1 MIQIMH
7 EALEWTKNHCNETKK
22 KYETLKGYDS
32 FMDLVEAYVAGAQ
45 YIQNELAKLK
55 QTLSENITKQA
66 VELEPGLTVVQN
78 EDVVR
83 VYEEMCKQIDEII
96 KL

>member
-1 MIQIMH
+1 MH
-7 EALEWTKNHCNETKK
+7 EALEWTESHCNETKK
-22 KYETLKGYDS
+22 KYEMLKGYDS
-32 FMDLVEAYVAGAQ
+32 FLDLVEAYVAGAQ

-55 QTLSENITKQA
+55 QTLSEKITNQA

-78 EDVVR
+78 EEVVR